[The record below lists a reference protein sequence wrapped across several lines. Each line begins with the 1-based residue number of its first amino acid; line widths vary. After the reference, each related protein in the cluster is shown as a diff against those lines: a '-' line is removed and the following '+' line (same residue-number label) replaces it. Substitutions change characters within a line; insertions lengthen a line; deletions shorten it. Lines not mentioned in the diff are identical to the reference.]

1 MMSANLLGISLKEHP
16 EGLLALFLGPAEAA
30 YYSQSVGWFDCYH
43 LQRLP

>member
-1 MMSANLLGISLKEHP
+1 MMSANLLVIPLKEHP
-16 EGLLALFLGPAEAA
+16 EGLLALLLGPTDGA